1 MLNLG
6 VGEVLVI
13 ALIAL
18 IVLGPEKIPGAMRQ
32 VGRFMGEMRRISSG
46 FQDELRSAL
55 EVDDDED
62 DAEMAHVPATTPAP
76 PAPSAGP
83 TPQLP
88 PDAGP
93 ASPSSFT

>member
-1 MLNLG
+1 
-6 VGEVLVI
+6 
-13 ALIAL
+13 L

-62 DAEMAHVPATTPAP
+62 DDAEVAHVPATAP
-76 PAPSAGP
+76 VSPEAHAGS

-88 PDAGP
+88 PEAGP
-93 ASPSSFT
+93 ASPPSFS